1 MLHLKRIIL
10 FLLFTGA
17 SLNVFSQEL
26 IEKFRNKVN
35 GIVRSI
41 AVDKDN
47 CIIYLGGEFTR
58 AGKLGA
64 YGAPLDKTTA
74 LVPNTENQPNGTV
87 WASFPDGEGG
97 YYIGGNFTRVGN
109 QERYHLA
116 HIRSDGTVSDW
127 GERINLNGSVR
138 AIHKEAGTV
147 YVGGDF
153 TAFDAYH
160 QSSGVA
166 LSGIDGQ
173 PYCTFPKV
181 NGEIF
186 ATVPDGNGGFYIG
199 GDFTMVGEK
208 SRNRTAHIN
217 AQGEVT
223 DWDPNANSRVLSL
236 AVDGSLVY
244 AGGDFTSIGGQ
255 SRTRI
260 AALDAATG
268 DATSWNPNANNSVL
282 SLTVDGATVYAG
294 GAFTSIGGQSRNYIT
309 ALDSATGN
317 ATPWNPNASSYVR
330 SLAMNGATVYAGG
343 YFNSIGGQSRS
354 HIAALDAATGNATS
368 WNPNANNSVWSL
380 AIGGATVYIG
390 GNFTSI
396 GGQSRNRIAAL
407 DAATGNATSW
417 NPNANGSVRS
427 LTVDGATVYAGGYF
441 TSIGGQSR
449 NRIAALEAATGNAA
463 SWNPDANG
471 VVHSLAVDGAI
482 VYAGGGFTSLGEQIR
497 NYITSL
503 DTATGNATSWNPDA
517 NGSVRSLTVDGA
529 TVYAG
534 GYFTSIG
541 GQSRNRIAALD
552 AAMGN
557 ATSWNPDAG
566 AVVLSLAV
574 DGAIVYAGGGFTSI
588 GGQIRGHIAAL
599 DVATGNVTSW
609 NPNASSSVTSLAMEG
624 ATVYAGGYF
633 SSIGGQSRN
642 HIAALDA
649 VTGNATSWNPNAN
662 GSVHS
667 LAVDGATVYAGGNF
681 TIISG
686 QSRSR
691 IAALDAATGNAASWG
706 PNANGDVFS
715 LAVEGATVYAGGD
728 FTSIGGQ
735 NRNRIAALDAATGNV
750 TSWNPDANGVVRSLA
765 VEGATVYAGGAFTS
779 IGGQSRNRIAALDA
793 ATGNATPWN
802 PNANNIVLSLA
813 VDGTTVYAGG
823 AFTSISGQSRNR
835 IAALEAATGN
845 ATSWNP
851 NANISVWSLAIDGA
865 TVYAGGD
872 FTNIGGQSRI
882 HIAALEAAT
891 GNATP
896 WNPNANSVVYSL
908 AVDGAIVYAGGYFT
922 DIGGQS
928 RNYIAALDLATGNA
942 TSWNPNANSD
952 VFSLAV
958 EGKRVYAGGLF
969 TSIGGQGR
977 NYIAALDSATGNAT
991 SWNPNANDYVRSLAM
1006 DGTMVYAGGAF
1017 TSIGEQSL
1025 SGFAGLTGCKF
1036 DQTISFDPLAFK
1048 TYGDVD
1054 FDLSAS
1060 ATSGLEI
1067 AYASSDETVVTI
1079 AGSTVTIK
1087 GPGNTIITASQEG
1100 NENYKAAEPA
1110 GQALTINKASL
1121 NITADDKS
1129 KSYGETNPVLTVSYF
1144 GFVNGDDESVLDTP
1158 PIASTLATASSDAG
1172 TFEITLSAGA
1182 DNNYEITDENGTLT
1196 INKALLTT
1204 TADNKIRTYGQNNPA
1219 LTVSYSGFVNGED
1232 ESVLDTPSTASTL
1245 ATATSNAGIY
1255 DITLTAGVDNNY
1267 EITDENGTLTINKAL
1282 LTTIAD
1288 NKTRTYG
1295 QNNPALTV
1303 SYSGFVNGDDESV
1316 LDTPP
1321 AASTVATA
1329 SSSAETYDITLTAGV
1344 DNNYEITDENGTLT
1358 INKATLSAKAD
1369 AKSKIYGQN
1378 NPALTVS
1385 YSGFVNGDDES
1396 VLDTPPAAS
1405 TVATASSNAGT
1416 YEIILSTGSD
1426 NNYEIT
1432 DENGTLTINKATLS
1446 AKADAKSKIY
1456 GQNNPVLTVSFSGF
1470 VNGDDESVLDTPPAA
1485 STVATASSNAGTYEI
1500 TLSTG
1505 SDNNYE
1511 ITLIDGKLTV
1521 IKADQMITFEPL
1533 PEIKNKN
1540 SDDFDLSATASSGL
1554 PVSFSSGNPA
1564 IVTISGIT
1572 VSIFG
1577 SGEVLITAIQP
1588 GDNNYNAAPPVSQTL
1603 VVPVLLGLPD
1613 KENSGSDVYPN
1624 PASKH
1629 FMIRPGDHAVIDKIH
1644 LVNIEGKVVRVFKYF
1659 PDTQFDI
1666 SDLVN
1671 GSYLLLIESDKNNGI
1686 ARTLLIRR

>member
-255 SRTRI
+255 SR
-260 AALDAATG
+260 
-268 DATSWNPNANNSVL
+268 SP
-282 SLTVDGATVYAG
+282 
-294 GAFTSIGGQSRNYIT
+294 
-309 ALDSATGN
+309 
-317 ATPWNPNASSYVR
+317 
-330 SLAMNGATVYAGG
+330 
-343 YFNSIGGQSRS
+343 
-354 HIAALDAATGNATS
+354 IAALDAATGNATS

-417 NPNANGSVRS
+417 NPN
-427 LTVDGATVYAGGYF
+427 
-441 TSIGGQSR
+441 
-449 NRIAALEAATGNAA
+449 
-463 SWNPDANG
+463 
-471 VVHSLAVDGAI
+471 
-482 VYAGGGFTSLGEQIR
+482 
-497 NYITSL
+497 
-503 DTATGNATSWNPDA
+503 A

-735 NRNRIAALDAATGNV
+735 NRNRIAALDAATGNA

-896 WNPNANSVVYSL
+896 WNPNANSVVYGL

-1316 LDTPP
+1316 LDTPS

-1378 NPALTVS
+1378 NP
-1385 YSGFVNGDDES
+1385 
-1396 VLDTPPAAS
+1396 
-1405 TVATASSNAGT
+1405 
-1416 YEIILSTGSD
+1416 
-1426 NNYEIT
+1426 
-1432 DENGTLTINKATLS
+1432 
-1446 AKADAKSKIY
+1446 
-1456 GQNNPVLTVSFSGF
+1456 VLTVSFSGF
-1470 VNGDDESVLDTPPAA
+1470 VNGDDESVLDTPSTA
-1485 STVATASSNAGTYEI
+1485 STTATASSNAGTYDI
-1500 TLSTG
+1500 ALSAG
-1505 SDNNYE
+1505 ADNNYE

-1564 IVTISGIT
+1564 IVTISGIS
-1572 VSIFG
+1572 VSIFD